1 MKEKSAMSRKWKE
14 KKDRGMR
21 LKLVERTHFM
31 CDKKRW
37 MNTKTGKLRK
47 NLFHYFKGK
56 KFRILSQGRTDK
68 KWRVTKKKNENQGNM
83 EDWKSRE
90 NKKRW
95 RNRE

>member
-1 MKEKSAMSRKWKE
+1 
-14 KKDRGMR
+14 
-21 LKLVERTHFM
+21 
-31 CDKKRW
+31 

-68 KWRVTKKKNENQGNM
+68 QWRVTKKKNENQGNM

-95 RNRE
+95 RNRVTWKERKVDHPVDEIAAGAAPF